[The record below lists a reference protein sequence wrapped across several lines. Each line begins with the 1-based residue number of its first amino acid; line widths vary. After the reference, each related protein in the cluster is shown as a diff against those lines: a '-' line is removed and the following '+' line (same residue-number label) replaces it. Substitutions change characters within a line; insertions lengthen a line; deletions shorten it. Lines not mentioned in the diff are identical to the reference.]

1 MKCNHCHK
9 EVANRSVDRMVLCWD
24 CWNRLNALA
33 DLGEDVLKYYQAG
46 KFDSDLTEIL
56 EKDMEFAKKWNNV
69 LKHSK

>member
-1 MKCNHCHK
+1 
-9 EVANRSVDRMVLCWD
+9 MVLCWD